1 MKSLR
6 KIHDIRNRVHE
17 ETLTEKNL
25 SASPL
30 LQFDKWMKKAIAS
43 GNAEPTAM
51 ALATADAKG
60 KPTARIVLLKSYD
73 ENGFVFFTNYNSRK
87 ASEIKLNPAA
97 TLVFYWSEISK
108 QIRIEGKVKRVS
120 AKESDEYFQS
130 RPRESQIGALASSQS
145 KIAKSR
151 KEIDERFEFF
161 KKKFEGKKIPR
172 PENWGGY
179 ILVPDYF
186 EFWQG
191 RMSRLHDRIVYKKIP
206 KGKWKIFR
214 LFP

>member
-6 KIHDIRNRVHE
+6 RIHDIRNQVHE
-17 ETLTEKNL
+17 ETLSEKNL

-30 LQFDKWMKKAIAS
+30 LQFDQWMKKAIGS

-51 ALATADAKG
+51 TLSTADAKG

-73 ENGFVFFTNYNSRK
+73 KSGFVFYTNYKSRK
-87 ASEIKLNPAA
+87 ADELKSNRSA

-145 KIAKSR
+145 KVAASR
-151 KEIDERFEFF
+151 KVIDEQFRFFE
-161 KKKFEGKKIPR
+161 KKFEGKKIPR
-172 PENWGGY
+172 PDNWGGY

-191 RMSRLHDRIVYKKIP
+191 RMSRLHDRIVYRKIAN
-206 KGKWKIFR
+206 GRWKIFR